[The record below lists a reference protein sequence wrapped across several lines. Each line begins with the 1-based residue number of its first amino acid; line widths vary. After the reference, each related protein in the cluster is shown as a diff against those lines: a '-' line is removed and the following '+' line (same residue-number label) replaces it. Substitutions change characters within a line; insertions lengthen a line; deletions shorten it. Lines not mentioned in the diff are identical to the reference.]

1 MTAAGI
7 AIQLNQDES
16 RCFTAIKDALANSAT
31 TAFPKE
37 NAIMCVFTDASHHG
51 RGTIVTQIDKR
62 DDKKAI
68 EIQEHELLICTSGTF
83 KARL

>member
-31 TAFPKE
+31 KAFPKE
-37 NAIMCVFTDASHHG
+37 SAIMCVLTDASHHG
-51 RGTIVTQIDKR
+51 WGTIVIQIDKL

-68 EIQEHELLICTSGTF
+68 ENQDHELLHIQVGRLR
-83 KARL
+83 ARL